1 MGPALLGSTENAG
14 FRSFIQESLRIWVT
28 NLFVLVESEHLEADH
43 FPSLLWPLGSSKLHF

>member
-1 MGPALLGSTENAG
+1 MGPALLGSTEDAG

-28 NLFVLVESEHLEADH
+28 NLFVLVESEHLKADH